1 MVLVELGSIAAID
14 SHPFNTTIFSR
25 LMPMKPGIDNN
36 LLPFLFKLIFKSK
49 QKNRRFDQYFVDVVR
64 KR

>member
-1 MVLVELGSIAAID
+1 
-14 SHPFNTTIFSR
+14 
-25 LMPMKPGIDNN
+25 MKPGIDNN